1 MAQRIPFLNEAW
13 KAITRVGDPVTFAR
27 HAAALIQLLLAA
39 YTEREVVLLLGDLVR
54 RLVASAAG
62 SEARGGALQAPESDY
77 LDAALIT
84 VLQIHLSEPEG
95 DQDSLEHALLLR
107 VADGDV
113 VIVALR
119 HSDAVPLALL
129 DALGARKGRKY
140 HVTADGLAHLSR
152 HTWPGNIRELGNVLE
167 RATILT
173 SAEALTPEVLD
184 LPRGAKAPPS
194 AGPPPVPPALRR
206 DATGA
211 DAAAPDLRTLED
223 VERDHI
229 RSVLRHTDGRLYGAK
244 GAAKLLGM
252 KPTTLQSRMKKL
264 GVERVEELR
273 RD

>member
-1 MAQRIPFLNEAW
+1 
-13 KAITRVGDPVTFAR
+13 
-27 HAAALIQLLLAA
+27 
-39 YTEREVVLLLGDLVR
+39 
-54 RLVASAAG
+54 
-62 SEARGGALQAPESDY
+62 
-77 LDAALIT
+77 
-84 VLQIHLSEPEG
+84 
-95 DQDSLEHALLLR
+95 
-107 VADGDV
+107 
-113 VIVALR
+113 
-119 HSDAVPLALL
+119 
-129 DALGARKGRKY
+129 
-140 HVTADGLAHLSR
+140 
-152 HTWPGNIRELGNVLE
+152 VLE

-184 LPRGAKAPPS
+184 LPRGAKAPPT
-194 AGPPPVPPALRR
+194 AGPPPVPRR